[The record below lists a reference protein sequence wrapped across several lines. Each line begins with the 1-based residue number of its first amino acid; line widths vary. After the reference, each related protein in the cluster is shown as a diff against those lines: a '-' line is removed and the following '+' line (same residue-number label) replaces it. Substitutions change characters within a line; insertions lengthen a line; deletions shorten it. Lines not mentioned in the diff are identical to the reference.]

1 MSIFVKSCF
10 LTIFIFF
17 GISITATFAQKRT
30 GTKKVGVKSPAS
42 VRTLLWEIS
51 GNGLQK
57 PSYVFGTMHILC
69 ADDAK
74 LSPNMKKA
82 LQEAVRVYLE
92 IDMDDREQMMSSL
105 KYFRMNEGVKLQDL
119 LTPAEYKRID
129 SALKK
134 SKTPMPLS
142 MMNRFKP
149 MLIASMLGEQFMDCA
164 KKNGME
170 MVIMDEVK
178 SMEKEIR
185 GLETIAY
192 QAGLFDSIPYAKQA
206 KDLLLYIDSAQS
218 YKNTTMEM
226 VKVYKAQDLAK
237 MDSLTRK
244 SDPGMEAFM
253 DILLYRRNRNWVQQ
267 MPVLMREGTMVFA
280 VGAGHLPGKEGVLQ
294 LLRDKGY
301 VVKPVVN

>member
-1 MSIFVKSCF
+1 MFVKSCF
-10 LTIFIFF
+10 ISIFILF
-17 GISITATFAQKRT
+17 GIGIT
-30 GTKKVGVKSPAS
+30 GTKAQSKPRSKKTTVKSPAQ

-51 GNGLQK
+51 GNGLSR
-57 PSYVFGTMHILC
+57 PSYVFGTMHVLC
-69 ADDAK
+69 AEDAK

-82 LQEAVRVYLE
+82 LQESVRVYLE

-105 KYFRMNEGVKLQDL
+105 KYFRMNDGVKLQDL
-119 LTPAEYKRID
+119 LTTAEYKRID

-134 SKTPMPLS
+134 SKSPMPLS
-142 MMNRFKP
+142 MVSRFKP

-170 MVIMDEVK
+170 MVIMEEAK
-178 SMEKEIR
+178 LLEKEIR

-206 KDLLLYIDSAQS
+206 KDLLQYIDSAET
-218 YKNTTMEM
+218 YKKTTMEL

-244 SDPGMEAFM
+244 SDPGMESFM
-253 DILLYRRNRNWVQQ
+253 DLLLYRRNRNWVQQ
-267 MPVLMREGTMVFA
+267 MPVLMREGTMLFA
-280 VGAGHLPGKEGVLQ
+280 VGAGHLPGQEGVLQ
-294 LLRDKGY
+294 LLRDKGF
-301 VVKPVVN
+301 VVKPIVN

>member
-1 MSIFVKSCF
+1 MFVKSSF
-10 LTIFIFF
+10 LTIFICF
-17 GISITATFAQKRT
+17 GISITATFAQKKP
-30 GTKKVGVKSPAS
+30 GAKKVTVKTPAS

-105 KYFRMNEGVKLQDL
+105 KYFRMNDGVKLQDL

-149 MLIASMLGEQFMDCA
+149 MLIASMLGEQFMECA

-206 KDLLLYIDSAQS
+206 KDLLLYIDSAES
-218 YKNTTMEM
+218 YKKTTMEM

-244 SDPGMEAFM
+244 SDPGMEGFM

-301 VVKPVVN
+301 VVKPIVN